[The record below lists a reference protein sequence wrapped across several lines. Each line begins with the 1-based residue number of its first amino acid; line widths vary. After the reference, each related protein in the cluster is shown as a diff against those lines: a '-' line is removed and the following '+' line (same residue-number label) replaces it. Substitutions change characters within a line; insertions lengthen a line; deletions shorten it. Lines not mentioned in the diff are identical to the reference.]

1 MGERTEHLA
10 GIVLRSVPYKD
21 SLSMVSFLGPEG
33 LFSFSARGIEKPTS
47 KGHFLTYQLSCCDVL
62 LSVSSDGKRLS
73 FKEGAALSVPDIRD
87 DLSRG
92 IAYSLAA
99 EATSLLVRE
108 EDGPEAFRLLSSF
121 LEAMKRG
128 EEPLTAAAAY
138 LAQLTRLIGYGINVD
153 GCAVCGRKENIVAL
167 SFQAGGFLCADHAD
181 FYARPGAL
189 YLKEIRFLSR
199 VDLAV
204 PFPRHLETDEAKKA
218 IRDYARHLSALT
230 GVELKSIK
238 LLTAV

>member
-73 FKEGAALSVPDIRD
+73 FA
-87 DLSRG
+87 
-92 IAYSLAA
+92 
-99 EATSLLVRE
+99 RE

-153 GCAVCGRKENIVAL
+153 GCAVCGKKENIVAL